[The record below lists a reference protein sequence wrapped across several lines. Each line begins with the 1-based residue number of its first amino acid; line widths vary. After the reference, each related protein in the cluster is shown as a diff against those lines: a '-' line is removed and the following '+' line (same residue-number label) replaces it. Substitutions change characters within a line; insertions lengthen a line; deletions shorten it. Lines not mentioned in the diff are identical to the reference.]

1 VGIPRL
7 VIEYRSA
14 EEESSKEESKY
25 GSSFQNLVV
34 PSRQIN
40 TIFLYP
46 LNYIKSVVMLKLEEE
61 KPQEHQIVREILQR
75 IRSKLAA
82 LGFSRQEI
90 MQQIQK
96 AVNQALKV
104 KATDFRDMRRLIIS
118 RLAEKQNKQVTLQL
132 IVELDLFLTSIYDN
146 YDSEPEEK
154 NLKM

>member
-1 VGIPRL
+1 
-7 VIEYRSA
+7 
-14 EEESSKEESKY
+14 
-25 GSSFQNLVV
+25 
-34 PSRQIN
+34 
-40 TIFLYP
+40 
-46 LNYIKSVVMLKLEEE
+46 MLKLEEE
-61 KPQEHQIVREILQR
+61 KPQEHQIVREILQI

-82 LGFSRQEI
+82 LGFSR
-90 MQQIQK
+90 QQIQK

-104 KATDFRDMRRLIIS
+104 KATDFRDMRRLIMS

>member
-1 VGIPRL
+1 
-7 VIEYRSA
+7 
-14 EEESSKEESKY
+14 
-25 GSSFQNLVV
+25 
-34 PSRQIN
+34 
-40 TIFLYP
+40 
-46 LNYIKSVVMLKLEEE
+46 MLKLEEE